1 MQKRLLL
8 SIYSYLFYIWFH
20 FSNASSLYS
29 SFGSI
34 HLSSVWEEKSH
45 EMFFFLFSGWKKIR
59 LNYLHTH
66 RTGTFEDKDSH
77 GDMISNCSGPQNRVI
92 RFAALVQ
99 DMQLGNTS
107 GCQYRQLVSLDRDS
121 TKAQPLLPGRWFF
134 DSYICS
140 GTAAGFFKTL
150 WKEHILFLISSLGVF
165 YILLCLL
172 ILNKWSFLPHSI

>member
-34 HLSSVWEEKSH
+34 HLSPVWEEKSH

-66 RTGTFEDKDSH
+66 RTETFEDKDSH

-92 RFAALVQ
+92 RYFVKMKLAALVQ
-99 DMQLGNTS
+99 DMQSGNTS
-107 GCQYRQLVSLDRDS
+107 GCQYTLSRQLVSFDRDRVPKHS
-121 TKAQPLLPGRWFF
+121 HFCLVDDSLTAIYALELHVDFSRLCGRNIYYF
-134 DSYICS
+134 
-140 GTAAGFFKTL
+140 
-150 WKEHILFLISSLGVF
+150 
-165 YILLCLL
+165 
-172 ILNKWSFLPHSI
+172 